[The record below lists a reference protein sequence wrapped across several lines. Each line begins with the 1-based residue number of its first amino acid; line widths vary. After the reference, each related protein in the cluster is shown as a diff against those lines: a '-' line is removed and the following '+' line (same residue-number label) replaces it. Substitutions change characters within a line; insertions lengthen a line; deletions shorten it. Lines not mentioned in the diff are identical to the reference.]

1 MQQTSDTPF
10 SSISCIPDEILL
22 MILRRTMR
30 SDVPV
35 YSEHFLKLGRQLQDI
50 RNANDTESLGTD
62 SSKVEPRLSK
72 LSASASSE
80 SWFLKK
86 LDPSQIEHY
95 RDWLT
100 INSTCRRFRARGKQA
115 FFADKTFIFQP
126 RFFQALFGK
135 TTTKT
140 INAKNIREGQGFIR
154 DVIAPLSQSCA
165 SEIIILLRYKAL
177 QSLRSLSI
185 QIVRGDFEI
194 FSMLNAP
201 PLQRDPLPEELSTL
215 LRANGFPVDRLQVD
229 LQLDK
234 EDPIQM
240 IVLKAG
246 GYSALGA
253 FAETKRK

>member
-62 SSKVEPRLSK
+62 SSKVETRLSK

-100 INSTCRRFRARGKQA
+100 INSTCRRFRALGKQA

-126 RFFQALFGK
+126 RFFKALFRE
-135 TTTKT
+135 TTKT

-154 DVIAPLSQSCA
+154 DVIAPLSHSCS
-165 SEIIILLRYKAL
+165 SEIIILLGYKAL

-185 QIVRGDFEI
+185 QIVREDFEI

-215 LRANGFPVDRLQVD
+215 LRDNGFPVDRLQVD

-240 IVLKAG
+240 ILLMDG
-246 GYSALGA
+246 GCFALRGLA
-253 FAETKRK
+253 HVKGK